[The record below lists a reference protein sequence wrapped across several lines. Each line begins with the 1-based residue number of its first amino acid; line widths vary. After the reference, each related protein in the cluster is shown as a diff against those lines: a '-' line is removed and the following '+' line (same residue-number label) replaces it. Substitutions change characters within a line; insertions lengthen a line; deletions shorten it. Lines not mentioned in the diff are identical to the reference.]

1 MCHAYRRYDSVLI
14 LKEEIE
20 ESLMDYNPTHLN
32 TINFDYLHLINEIN
46 LEHDITDD
54 FKYIFGSIMS
64 LVAIYY
70 FVVNIIS
77 SICKR

>member
-1 MCHAYRRYDSVLI
+1 MILSKEQIEDSLI
-14 LKEEIE
+14 
-20 ESLMDYNPTHLN
+20 DYNPIHIT
-32 TINFDYLHLINEIN
+32 TINFDYLHLVNDINNMTIM
-46 LEHDITDD
+46 TSD
-54 FKYIFGSIMS
+54 FEYIFGSIMS